1 MSEPAGPN
9 LENYSREASDI
20 SQKGHFFE
28 KKYQKK
34 ITILYSISFLS
45 VLHQNKALHNFHK
58 RGALS
63 DCQMCKRSRL
73 GPA

>member
-20 SQKGHFFE
+20 SQKGLFE
-28 KKYQKK
+28 KKHQKK

-58 RGALS
+58 RVHRPIARCVKGL
-63 DCQMCKRSRL
+63 D
-73 GPA
+73 